1 MNLYAE
7 IKTFYME
14 NIAMS
19 AILGDDFKKNREF
32 FEKCESL
39 SESHYDHIDSDRL
52 ILYVVNYLEE
62 NSVEPTFEKIVIA
75 AYKLFPKRFSLL
87 GFPEHPDAKTVYYP
101 VMHCSYKKKGWLS
114 GNMQSAFH
122 LTSKGKEILN
132 GVLAALSGEI
142 PISKA
147 LSALPSRKE
156 KFFLDLLESS
166 SAFQKYN
173 AGRAD
178 EISEMEIRIMLRTR
192 TDTPSEILKQNL
204 KKFFEYAN
212 IADRQKLV
220 EFLEYVRKSP
230 KWSHLFR

>member
-1 MNLYAE
+1 
-7 IKTFYME
+7 ME

-19 AILGDDFKKNREF
+19 AILGDDFNKNKEF
-32 FEKCESL
+32 LKKCEPL
-39 SESHYDHIDSDRL
+39 IESHYDHIDSDRL

-62 NSVEPTFEKIVIA
+62 NGMEPTFEKIVIA

-101 VMHCSYKKKGWLS
+101 VMHCSYKKKGWLL

-122 LTSKGKEILN
+122 LTSKGKEILK
-132 GVLAALSGEI
+132 GVLAALSGEVQTL
-142 PISKA
+142 KT

-173 AGRAD
+173 VGKAD
-178 EISEMEIRIMLRTR
+178 DISEMEIRIMLRTR
-192 TDTPSEILKQNL
+192 TDTPREILKQNL
-204 KKFFEYAN
+204 KKFFEYAK
-212 IADRQKLV
+212 IADRRELIK
-220 EFLEYVRKSP
+220 FLEYVRKSP
-230 KWSHLFR
+230 KWEHLFQ

>member
-1 MNLYAE
+1 
-7 IKTFYME
+7 
-14 NIAMS
+14 MS
-19 AILGDDFKKNREF
+19 AVLGSDFRKNREF
-32 FEKCESL
+32 LEKCEPL
-39 SESHYDHIDSDRL
+39 GESQYNRIDNDRL
-52 ILYVVNYLEE
+52 ILYVVNYLEK
-62 NSVEPTFEKIVIA
+62 NKVEPTFEKIVIA

-122 LTSKGKEILN
+122 LTSKGREVLN
-132 GVLAALSGEI
+132 EVLAALSGKI
-142 PISKA
+142 SISKT
-147 LSALPSRKE
+147 LSALPPRKE

-173 AGRAD
+173 AGRSD
-178 EISEMEIRIMLRTR
+178 DISEMEIRIMLRTR
-192 TDTPSEILKQNL
+192 TDTPCEILKENL
-204 KKFFEYAN
+204 KKFLEYAN

-220 EFLEYVRKSP
+220 EFLEYIRKSS